1 MHHRSKIALAAT
13 LALGSLAGEAALAQQ
28 AQPTQIERVEITGTR
43 IRQVDAE
50 TAQPVLKVTAE
61 DIQKSGLTT
70 VGDIVN
76 ALASAGSPDFSKGA
90 VLTSN
95 REQGGQYIN
104 LRNLGSLRLL
114 VLVNGKRWTQTV
126 GGYSD
131 VSTIPASMIERV
143 EVLKDGA
150 SSIYGSDAIAGV
162 VNFILKK
169 SMTGANA
176 SVYYGENSKGDGKTE
191 AGSFTVGAGDDKA
204 SIMVGFNYNKQGTVW
219 AKDRPETATTY
230 GPEAPTASLGL
241 GPWGRYRV
249 LNAAGAPTGST
260 FVLNH
265 TGSYM
270 GDGTGTDSR
279 NPANYHVGATTA
291 DNFNSTSQMMF
302 TSPTEQKSIFTKAG
316 IDLSDAVRFNTTAMY
331 SDRSSTRQ
339 VAGYPLQST
348 TQASYPVY
356 IDKDSYYNPLGS
368 SVVGAGNG
376 QNLFFQRRTIE
387 VPRVTSSNNKTYHM
401 DGSLEGDVTI
411 LGKAWNWNVGY
422 NYNKTGGTF
431 LSTGNINLL
440 NLKKALGPSFKNAN
454 GVVQCGT
461 AAAPIALV
469 DCTPFDILGG
479 PSASTADALN
489 YIMSTGQGTFG
500 SVVKSATADFGGELF
515 NLPAGAVGLAG
526 GFEHRKVSGYD
537 RPGQFEQSGYSTDL
551 AAKSTS
557 GKYSVKEAY
566 VELNVPLLK
575 NLPAIELLSINLASR
590 YSDYSNF
597 GDTTNSKFSF
607 MWKPVRDLLARGT
620 IAEGFRAP
628 TLSDTFGGGSQTFDT
643 ILDPCDTVYGA
654 AKDASATAIRARCA
668 AAGAGGNFR
677 QLNQS
682 GSPITATGGAQGLS
696 AFQSGAGNSAL
707 MPETSLSKTAG
718 LVYSPSFVNGL
729 TLTLD
734 WYDVRIKDRIT
745 AVSAN
750 YILGQCYTQGVQSF
764 CSSLKRD
771 PSTGQLTNLARGNAN
786 LGQLQVSGWDF
797 GVAYRL
803 PKTSFGQFSVKS
815 DFSYTDKYKIK
826 STNDATSR
834 WIDYGDEY
842 PVYPVKGNVQVDWS
856 MAQWSATWTAR
867 YYGATKSTCGAT
879 DNQCNRPD
887 GYFQGTEGAGYNR
900 LGTQIFHDISVGLKT
915 PWKGQLLVG
924 INNAFKKK
932 PRFNGDADASAS
944 LVDPDLPIDR
954 FFWVRYNQ
962 SF

>member
-13 LALGSLAGEAALAQQ
+13 LALGSLAGEALAQQ

-126 GGYSD
+126 AGYSD
-131 VSTIPASMIERV
+131 VSTIPASMIDRV

-191 AGSFTVGAGDDKA
+191 MGQFTVGAGDDKA

-219 AKDRPETATTY
+219 AKDREQTSSTY
-230 GPEAPTASLGL
+230 GPELPTAGYGL
-241 GPWGRYRV
+241 GPWGRYRT
-249 LNAAGAPTGST
+249 LNAAGSPTGST

-265 TGSYM
+265 TGGPL
-270 GDGTGTDSR
+270 GDGTGADSR
-279 NPANYHVGATTA
+279 NPANYHVGAVTN

-302 TSPTEQKSIFTKAG
+302 QSPTEQKSIFTKAG
-316 IDLSDAVRFNTTAMY
+316 IDLTDAVRFNTTAMY
-331 SDRSSTRQ
+331 SDRESSRQ

-348 TQASYPVY
+348 TQAAYPVY

-376 QNLFFQRRTIE
+376 QNLFFQRRVIE
-387 VPRVTSSNNKTYHM
+387 VPRLTKNNNKTFHL
-401 DGSLEGDVTI
+401 DGSLEGDLTI

-422 NYNKTGGTF
+422 NYNKTSGTV
-431 LSTGNINLL
+431 LSTGNLNLL
-440 NLKKALGPSFKNAN
+440 NLKKALGPSFKNAS

-461 AAAPIALV
+461 AAAPIPLAECV
-469 DCTPFDILGG
+469 PWDILGG
-479 PSASTADALN
+479 PSASNADVLK
-489 YIMSTGQGTFG
+489 YVMSTGQASYG

-551 AAKSTS
+551 AGNATTGS
-557 GKYSVKEAY
+557 YSVKEAY
-566 VELNVPLLK
+566 AELNIPLLK
-575 NLPAIELLSINLASR
+575 NLPAVELLSINLATR

-607 MWKPVRDLLARGT
+607 MWKPIKDLLARGT
-620 IAEGFRAP
+620 IAQGFRAP
-628 TLSDTFGGGSQTFDT
+628 TLADTFGGGSQSYDT
-643 ILDPCDTVYGA
+643 YLDPCDTVYGSVKGNA
-654 AKDASATAIRARCA
+654 AVQARCA
-668 AAGAGGNFR
+668 AAGAGSATFR
-677 QLNQS
+677 QLQQS
-682 GSPITATGGAQGLS
+682 GAAISSAGGAQS
-696 AFQSGAGNSAL
+696 TAPFSTGAGNSSL
-707 MPETSLSKTAG
+707 TPETSLSKTAG
-718 LVYSPSFVNGL
+718 LVYSPSYVNGL
-729 TLTLD
+729 TVTVD
-734 WYDVRIKDRIT
+734 WYNIKVKDRIT

-771 PSTGQLTNLARGNAN
+771 PATGQLIGLSRGNAN
-786 LGQLQVSGWDF
+786 LGQLEVSGWDF

-803 PKTSFGQFSVKS
+803 PKTAFGQFNVKG
-815 DFSYTDKYKIK
+815 DFSYTDKYAIK
-826 STNDATSR
+826 STNDASSR
-834 WIDYGDEY
+834 WIDYAKEY
-842 PVYPVKGNVQVDWS
+842 PIYPVKGNVSLDWT
-856 MAQWSATWTAR
+856 MAQWSATWTSR
-867 YYGATKSTCGAT
+867 YYSATKSTCLTAT
-879 DNQCNRPD
+879 IQCNRPD
-887 GYFQGTEGAGYNR
+887 GYFQGTEGEGYNR
-900 LGTQIFHDISVGLKT
+900 LGAQVFHDVSVGLKT
-915 PWKGQLLVG
+915 PG
-924 INNAFKKK
+924 
-932 PRFNGDADASAS
+932 RAS
-944 LVDPDLPIDR
+944 
-954 FFWVRYNQ
+954 
-962 SF
+962 